1 MAMEWLSVNGC
12 AEARQFGWL
21 IGTASGT
28 YAMAIIIVLI
38 ASAPAY
44 RPDVPF
50 AVSETAR
57 KSTQWILFA
66 AQLLLLVLWVGGGY
80 HVRAGGQYL
89 SCYVWTLPL
98 GALAVVVPLM
108 LLMMLTAAY
117 WVGRASAR

>member
-1 MAMEWLSVNGC
+1 MEWLSANSC
-12 AEARQFGWL
+12 SAAHQFGWL

-28 YAMAIIIVLI
+28 YAMAVIIVLI
-38 ASAPAY
+38 ATAPAY

-57 KSTQWILFA
+57 KSTQWILFG
-66 AQLLLLVLWVGGGY
+66 AQLLLLVLWGGGGY
-80 HVRAGGQYL
+80 YARADGQFL
-89 SCYVWTLPL
+89 SCYVWTVPL
-98 GALAVVVPLM
+98 GALAVVAPLM